1 MRLLDGFNLFFN
13 PAFAIE
19 KLFTLWGGG
28 GGKGGDD
35 AEYIPIRPANVTTGF
50 GTGLADPERGK
61 YNYTLDPRLAA
72 MRDIFY
78 GAAPQFMPT
87 AQEQQFARDVS
98 QQGMGIFGQGQE
110 FLNQAL
116 GMNTGDVAQRYYSDV
131 QNLMAGD
138 RAEEEAR
145 LANTLFKT
153 GRTGAAVGVQGG
165 YVNPEQFALL
175 RARELANQQLG
186 IQAEELGRSRRE
198 ADVGF
203 GTRLMGTGLGTIG
216 SGQQVAASPYQ
227 TMASIF
233 GLGTGIEQLG
243 MQNTLGT
250 AMAALPIHAQI
261 QAGRQAVENANA
273 AASGKGGG
281 LLGSVA
287 NAGLNYAL
295 SGGNPLAAAG
305 SALGSI
311 WSGSSPSSGLASVFG
326 STGGWGG
333 NLGVWNPI
341 STNIGMGGVQAPVN
355 FGGGTLGPRF

>member
-28 GGKGGDD
+28 GKGGDTPD
-35 AEYIPIRPANVTTGF
+35 YVPVRPANVSTGF
-50 GTGLADPERGK
+50 GTAIADPEKGR

-216 SGQQVAASPYQ
+216 SGQQVAASPYL

-233 GLGTGIEQLG
+233 GLGTGIEGLG
-243 MQNTLGT
+243 LKGSLGT
-250 AMAALPIHAQI
+250 AM
-261 QAGRQAVENANA
+261 QAVNAQLAQQQRAQEYENAK
-273 AASGKGGG
+273 AASGGKGG
-281 LLGSVA
+281 LLGGIA
-287 NAGLNYAL
+287 NAGINYAL

-341 STNIGMGGVQAPVN
+341 STNIGMGGYTAPAN
-355 FGGGTLGPRF
+355 FGGGTIGPRF